1 MEFTLKKDGTPW
13 KSCDSCRGKARIQ
26 NNPNTHVKPTADG
39 KPFDNGRHLARVNRE
54 AQVYANAAASQCP
67 PCKHRCKCEMCLA
80 YGRLY
85 QKEVGKVARDEQRL
99 IEKFESAAKRA
110 KLQDLAEPMS
120 PQEVEAIAVNII
132 AEKKVC
138 ICNPLPRR

>member
-1 MEFTLKKDGTPW
+1 
-13 KSCDSCRGKARIQ
+13 
-26 NNPNTHVKPTADG
+26 
-39 KPFDNGRHLARVNRE
+39 
-54 AQVYANAAASQCP
+54 
-67 PCKHRCKCEMCLA
+67 MCLA